1 MGNDASILRVL
12 RAFDG
17 DPATDLA
24 REEALVRRAA
34 IDGPALLLYGWNR
47 PVLVLGYGQ
56 DPATVDRAACGTLG
70 VPVLRRIT
78 GGTGVLHGEDLA
90 ASLVLPPQ
98 HPWVPSIPGL
108 YLRFLAAV
116 AQALQGLGVS
126 VRQAPP
132 APGPQG
138 PRSPICFEDDRGET
152 LWAAGRKSVGCAQ
165 ARRRD
170 GVLIHGMILRGVDAA
185 LQAAVYGTD
194 PSRILKALG
203 AVATPPPPRAAM
215 ADAVAGAIASALGL
229 TPVAVDAPG
238 LPEDLRTRYSDSRWA
253 PTD

>member
-17 DPATDLA
+17 DPAADLA
-24 REEALVRRAA
+24 QEEALVRRAA

-56 DPATVDRAACGTLG
+56 DPATVDRAACGALG

-90 ASLVLPPQ
+90 ASLILPPE
-98 HPWVPSIPGL
+98 HPWAPSIPGL
-108 YLRFLAAV
+108 YLRFLTAID
-116 AQALQGLGVS
+116 QALSGLGIS
-126 VRQAPP
+126 LQRPP
-132 APGPQG
+132 PPPGPRG
-138 PRSPICFEDDRGET
+138 ARSPICFEDDRGET
-152 LWAAGRKSVGCAQ
+152 LWTAGRKSVGCAQ

-170 GVLIHGMILRGVDAA
+170 GVLIHGMILRGVDAT

-194 PSRILKALG
+194 PSRILDALG
-203 AVATPPPPRAAM
+203 AVATPPPPRAVM
-215 ADAVAGAIASALGL
+215 ADAVTDAIASALGL
-229 TPVAVDAPG
+229 APVAVDAPG
-238 LPEDLRTRYSDSRWA
+238 LPEDLRTRYSDPRWA
-253 PTD
+253 PCG